1 MIKTKTIIDIF
12 DQLVLDLEKHARHL
26 ENLKRIR
33 CEDERN
39 VKLALAFHD
48 LEASFSA
55 NMARLY
61 IAAARYSI
69 KRNPGPADHVAFHLL
84 QPAQSEYE
92 CFRQEKLAQ
101 LREQNLSDSQ
111 ADVHQLD
118 QLPTWVWRDLFCAS
132 MDILLQLDFELHQNE
147 AGDFFRV
154 KQIST
159 DVLDQGSLQPV
170 TVPSADA
177 KG

>member
-12 DQLVLDLEKHARHL
+12 DQLVLDLESHARHL
-26 ENLKRIR
+26 ENLERIR
-33 CEDERN
+33 CGDERN
-39 VKLALAFHD
+39 VKIALAFYD
-48 LEASFSA
+48 LKA
-55 NMARLY
+55 NFTAKVARLY
-61 IAAARYSI
+61 IAAAKYSI

-92 CFRQEKLAQ
+92 CFRKEKLAQ

-132 MDILLQLDFELHQNE
+132 IDILLELDFDLHQND

-154 KQIST
+154 KQTET
-159 DVLDQGSLQPV
+159 DVVDQGSRQPV
-170 TVPSADA
+170 TVASADA